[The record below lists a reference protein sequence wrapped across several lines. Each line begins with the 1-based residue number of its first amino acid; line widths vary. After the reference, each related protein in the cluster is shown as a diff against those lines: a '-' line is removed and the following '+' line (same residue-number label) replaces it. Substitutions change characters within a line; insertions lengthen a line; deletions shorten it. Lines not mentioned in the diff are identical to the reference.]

1 MESVLYP
8 LPPPTPPMERGRG
21 RAGRGFNLSRLIA
34 IELLPKLRIL
44 KYPLVTTWY
53 AIIYIYP
60 GTRTVSTVKNSFQYN
75 LNLNLS
81 FLQYS

>member
-8 LPPPTPPMERGRG
+8 PPPPNPPIERGRG
-21 RAGRGFNLSRLIA
+21 QAGRGFNLSRLIA
-34 IELLPKLRIL
+34 IELLPKLRIFN
-44 KYPLVTTWY
+44 YPLFTTWY
-53 AIIYIYP
+53 AFIYP